1 MAVISETLAQRLWP
15 DSSAIGR
22 QLRQVEVT
30 AGGPRPPGPWQTV
43 VGVAADV
50 RQGYGDANLADVYS
64 PGLPPGRFGALYLG
78 TGQPSAALLA
88 SLRRIAADL
97 DPRAVVD
104 LPRAVADENRE
115 LANARFL
122 TTMLI
127 GFGALAAFIAVL
139 GIYSVTAYAAQQR
152 EREVAIRVALG
163 AGRRR
168 VVQLFLKDGG
178 AVLAAG
184 LVVGA
189 AAAVLATRALQN
201 QVVAL
206 KSFDLTTLL
215 LTSALLAAIGLL
227 AAWWPARR
235 ASRRSPLSALK
246 DA

>member
-1 MAVISETLAQRLWP
+1 
-15 DSSAIGR
+15 
-22 QLRQVEVT
+22 
-30 AGGPRPPGPWQTV
+30 
-43 VGVAADV
+43 
-50 RQGYGDANLADVYS
+50 
-64 PGLPPGRFGALYLG
+64 
-78 TGQPSAALLA
+78 
-88 SLRRIAADL
+88 
-97 DPRAVVD
+97 
-104 LPRAVADENRE
+104 
-115 LANARFL
+115 
-122 TTMLI
+122 MLI

>member
-1 MAVISETLAQRLWP
+1 M
-15 DSSAIGR
+15 
-22 QLRQVEVT
+22 
-30 AGGPRPPGPWQTV
+30 
-43 VGVAADV
+43 
-50 RQGYGDANLADVYS
+50 
-64 PGLPPGRFGALYLG
+64 
-78 TGQPSAALLA
+78 
-88 SLRRIAADL
+88 
-97 DPRAVVD
+97 VD

-163 AGRRR
+163 AGRHR

-189 AAAVLATRALQN
+189 AAVVLATRALQN

-215 LTSALLAAIGLL
+215 LTCALLAAIGLL
-227 AAWWPARR
+227 ATWWPARR